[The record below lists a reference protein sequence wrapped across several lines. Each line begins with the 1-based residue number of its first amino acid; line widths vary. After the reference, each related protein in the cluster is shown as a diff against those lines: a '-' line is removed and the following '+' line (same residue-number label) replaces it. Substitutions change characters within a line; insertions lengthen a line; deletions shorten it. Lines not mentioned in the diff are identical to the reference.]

1 MPVWLEAEE
10 FFRDFAANAKAGF
23 VEAAHDVADGVIWVS
38 VFSSPLLEGGLFL
51 IKPMLDVVGFGG
63 VDDDFHEGLLVA
75 VVITSCF
82 EWLYGL
88 LRTFVRNCKNFLRT
102 KMHNISDRLI
112 EGRKALGL
120 SQQAL
125 ADRVGIA
132 LRSQQNYEK
141 GDRSPDANYL
151 AALAAAGVDVLYLLT
166 GVPEGKAQAVSAPG
180 QMLLDRARFTAA
192 MVAVEEGLSETRR
205 TLPPKKKIEL
215 YLAAYELL
223 EQSGQSRDNVIK
235 LVRLAA

>member
-1 MPVWLEAEE
+1 
-10 FFRDFAANAKAGF
+10 
-23 VEAAHDVADGVIWVS
+23 
-38 VFSSPLLEGGLFL
+38 
-51 IKPMLDVVGFGG
+51 
-63 VDDDFHEGLLVA
+63 
-75 VVITSCF
+75 
-82 EWLYGL
+82 
-88 LRTFVRNCKNFLRT
+88 
-102 KMHNISDRLI
+102 MHSISDRLI

-151 AALAAAGVDVLYLLT
+151 AAVAAAGVDVLYLLT
-166 GVPEGKAQAVSAPG
+166 GVPAGKRQAAACAPG
-180 QMLLDRARFTAA
+180 QMLLDRARFMAA
-192 MVAVEEGLSETRR
+192 MVAVEEGLSEVRR

-215 YLAAYELL
+215 YLAAYELM
-223 EQSGQSRDNVIK
+223 EQAGQSRDNVIK